1 MGNGRMGERKNRGTE
16 EWGNG
21 RIGERKNGGTE
32 EWGTEEWENGGME

>member
-1 MGNGRMGERKNRGTE
+1 MGERKNGGTE